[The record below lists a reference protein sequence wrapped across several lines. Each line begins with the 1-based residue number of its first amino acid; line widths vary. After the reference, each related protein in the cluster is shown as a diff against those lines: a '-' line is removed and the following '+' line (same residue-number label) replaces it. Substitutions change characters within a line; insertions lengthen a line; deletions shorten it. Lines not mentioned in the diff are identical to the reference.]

1 MISFCF
7 LNQIDWLWS
16 VVAIYSRYNHQTDN
30 STTKF
35 TDKMFI
41 WTWNEKI
48 QHIPSVCFICVVLMS
63 FNSVAIEDFWSS
75 NWAFGIPF
83 TRSSFLRVLFFSF
96 LLKCFTEYTKE
107 HCFIYTYLSFEYN
120 VFHII
125 YSANTRPLTYI
136 EPSSSRQ
143 DHHRHDGVRR

>member
-41 WTWNEKI
+41 
-48 QHIPSVCFICVVLMS
+48 
-63 FNSVAIEDFWSS
+63 
-75 NWAFGIPF
+75 
-83 TRSSFLRVLFFSF
+83 
-96 LLKCFTEYTKE
+96 
-107 HCFIYTYLSFEYN
+107 
-120 VFHII
+120 
-125 YSANTRPLTYI
+125 
-136 EPSSSRQ
+136 
-143 DHHRHDGVRR
+143 